1 MYAPIE
7 TWHSQINKQIYL
19 KKREKG
25 RAAELCRTELV
36 CVYGDPF
43 PGAEEQTGDMKPAL
57 GGNLQ
62 PLTFH
67 PA

>member
-1 MYAPIE
+1 MR
-7 TWHSQINKQIYL
+7 
-19 KKREKG
+19 KKKREREKG
-25 RAAELCRTELV
+25 RAAELHRTELV
-36 CVYGDPF
+36 SVNGDPV
-43 PGAEEQTGDMKPAL
+43 PGAEQHTGDGKPAL